1 MPQFVPRKLIRNF
14 RIGSLHEK
22 EGEGYKLIL
31 MEGRFRSFV
40 SSLRSFGG
48 ESTTVLPAKRG
59 RVGSGVPIE
68 EEKEDEFLF
77 IDAAQAPPEA
87 KVESRVDKEVGGDAS
102 IQEQPSAP
110 QIQDHNLVESDT
122 QQENASPCETH
133 QTASDSTSL
142 NCTAT
147 KVQKSTQIQRRSN
160 NLRW

>member
-77 IDAAQAPPEA
+77 IDAQTPSNV
-87 KVESRVDKEVGGDAS
+87 KIESRVHKEAGGGAS
-102 IQEQPSAP
+102 AQEQPSAP

-142 NCTAT
+142 NFTPT
-147 KVQKSTQIQRRSN
+147 KVQVNPNLTKTLSN

>member
-1 MPQFVPRKLIRNF
+1 
-14 RIGSLHEK
+14 
-22 EGEGYKLIL
+22 

-77 IDAAQAPPEA
+77 IDAQTPSNV
-87 KVESRVDKEVGGDAS
+87 KIESRVHKEAGGGAS
-102 IQEQPSAP
+102 AQEQPSAP